1 MCRLHL
7 FQFQTLESFGPLLS
21 ALGQAANDIQNA
33 TDNVNSTQQVMAL
46 MSELVCG
53 MNEDI
58 MESFTRGSQRE
69 DDDKGSEEEPPVYEY
84 DNTASESSDC
94 MHCTQQV
101 FKSKFQHLYTEM
113 FYRVTFF
120 IRIRLEKL
128 MKRIP

>member
-1 MCRLHL
+1 
-7 FQFQTLESFGPLLS
+7 
-21 ALGQAANDIQNA
+21 
-33 TDNVNSTQQVMAL
+33 
-46 MSELVCG
+46 
-53 MNEDI
+53 

-69 DDDKGSEEEPPVYEY
+69 DDDNGNEEEPPVYEY

-94 MHCTQQV
+94 MHCTLQV

-128 MKRIP
+128 MKQIP